1 MTPSIIAGM
10 TRNQLRRLVLDNGLR
25 VLLAPNP
32 TGASI
37 GVAVHYGV
45 GFRTEPKGHT
55 GLAHLFEHLMIQG
68 GHGGPPGGY
77 LPQVQRAGG
86 LADAK
91 TRQDLTV
98 YYAAAPASAL
108 EMLLV
113 LEADRMRSP
122 RISPRNLRTQTAVI
136 DEEIRLMVRNRPY
149 GAFPWVLPRAL
160 HSRAENARDGYGETV
175 DLAAID
181 IPLCERFFVDHY
193 GPGNAL
199 VTVVGAFDAD
209 AAERLVRRHFD
220 PLPGRPSVA
229 PPGGAEPEPPADA
242 TLSVADPH
250 AGLPAVAVG
259 YRMPDPVTERADYLA
274 HLVLAALLGQ
284 GRNALL
290 RRGPAAPT
298 GVTSLSVGCGLFG
311 LPFDTT
317 GPDLLTLFAVYGSG
331 GAGAAGRGTEAGRGM
346 DAGRVTDAGRSTD
359 ALDDVL
365 TTLAE
370 NEVDAG
376 LLRAT
381 TARWASGALREL
393 GDPGTRAQLLGLRE
407 MLFGEA
413 ELTER
418 LPDLVRTGVTGEQ
431 VSRAAARLRAAHRAV
446 VRFEPRTGAATTTTG
461 RVDNAVQGKTVAV

>member
-1 MTPSIIAGM
+1 M
-10 TRNQLRRLVLDNGLR
+10 TRNQLSRLVLDNGLR

-68 GHGGPPGGY
+68 GHGCPPGGY

-86 LADAK
+86 LGDAK
-91 TRQDLTV
+91 TRQDSTV
-98 YYAAAPASAL
+98 YFAAAPANAL
-108 EMLLV
+108 EMLLT

-122 RISPRNLRTQTAVI
+122 RISLRNLRTQTAVI

-160 HSRAENARDGYGETV
+160 HTRAENARDGYGETV
-175 DLAAID
+175 DLAALD
-181 IPLCERFFVDHY
+181 IPLCERFFLDHY

-199 VTVVGAFDAD
+199 VTLTGAFDPAT
-209 AAERLVRRHFD
+209 AERLVRRHFES
-220 PLPGRPSVA
+220 LPGRPAVA
-229 PPGGAEPEPPADA
+229 APDDFEPAPSEDRH
-242 TLSVADPH
+242 LSVTDPH
-250 AGLPAVAVG
+250 AGLPAVAVA

-274 HLVLAALLGQ
+274 HLVVAALLGQ
-284 GRNALL
+284 GRHALL
-290 RRGPAAPT
+290 RRGPAAPR
-298 GVTSLSVGCGLFG
+298 GVSSLSVGCGLFG
-311 LPFDTT
+311 LPLDTR
-317 GPDLLTLFAVYGSG
+317 GPDLLTLFAVYGAG
-331 GAGAAGRGTEAGRGM
+331 GAAEDGTGG
-346 DAGRVTDAGRSTD
+346 GGSGPVTD
-359 ALDDVL
+359 ALDTAL

-381 TARWASGALREL
+381 TARWAAGALREL
-393 GDPGTRAQLLGLRE
+393 GDPSTRAQLLGQRE
-407 MLFGEA
+407 ILFGEA

-418 LPDLVRTGVTGEQ
+418 LPELVRTGVTGEQ
-431 VSRAAARLRAAHRAV
+431 VSRAAARLRSSHRAV
-446 VRFEPRTGAATTTTG
+446 VRFVPRATATATVPARG
-461 RVDNAVQGKTVAV
+461 EVAV

>member
-1 MTPSIIAGM
+1 M

-45 GFRTEPKGHT
+45 GFRTEPSGHT
-55 GLAHLFEHLMIQG
+55 GLAHLFEHLMVQG
-68 GHGGPPGGY
+68 GHGTPPGGY

-86 LADAK
+86 IADAK

-108 EMLLV
+108 EMLLG

-122 RISPRNLRTQTAVI
+122 RISPQNLRTQTAVI

-160 HSRAENARDGYGETV
+160 HSRPENQRDGYGETV
-175 DLAAID
+175 DLAALD
-181 IPLCERFFVDHY
+181 IPLCERFFTDHY

-199 VTVVGAFDAD
+199 VTLTGAFDPDD
-209 AAERLVRRHFD
+209 AQRLVRRYFE
-220 PLPGRPSVA
+220 PLPGRPVVA
-229 PPGGAEPEPPADA
+229 APDAPEPEPRVARE
-242 TLSVADPH
+242 LSVSDPY

-259 YRMPDPVTERADYLA
+259 YRMPDPVTERADHLA
-274 HLVLAALLGQ
+274 HIVLAALLGQ

-311 LPFDTT
+311 RPLDTA

-331 GAGAAGRGTEAGRGM
+331 VGDGGGDSGADG
-346 DAGRVTDAGRSTD
+346 GRVTDALD
-359 ALDDVL
+359 AVL
-365 TTLAE
+365 TPLAD
-370 NEVDAG
+370 NEIDPG

-393 GDPGTRAQLLGLRE
+393 GDPSTRAQLLGARE
-407 MLFGEA
+407 TLFGEA

-418 LPDLVRTGVTGEQ
+418 LPELVRDEVTGEQ
-431 VSRAAARLRAAHRAV
+431 VSRAAARLRDSHRAV
-446 VRFEPRTGAATTTTG
+446 VRFVPRTPATAPAEAAP
-461 RVDNAVQGKTVAV
+461 RKAAPRKAVA

>member
-1 MTPSIIAGM
+1 MLARM

-68 GHGGPPGGY
+68 GHGAPPGGY

-91 TRQDLTV
+91 TRQDVTV

-108 EMLLV
+108 EMLLS

-122 RISPRNLRTQTAVI
+122 RISARNLRTQTSVI

-160 HSRAENARDGYGETV
+160 HDRAENARDGYGESV
-175 DLAAID
+175 DLAALD

-199 VTVVGAFDAD
+199 VTLTGAFDPVT
-209 AAERLVRRHFD
+209 AERLLRRHFES
-220 PLPGRPSVA
+220 LPGRPVVA
-229 PPGGAEPEPPADA
+229 APDGFEPPPGEDRH
-242 TLSVADPH
+242 LSLTDPH
-250 AGLPAVAVG
+250 AGLPAVAIG
-259 YRMPDPVTERADYLA
+259 YRMPDPTTERADYLA

-284 GRNALL
+284 GRHALL
-290 RRGPAAPT
+290 RRGPAAPM
-298 GVTSLSVGCGLFG
+298 GVSSLSVGCGLFG
-311 LPFDTT
+311 LPLDTR
-317 GPDLLTLFAVYGSG
+317 GPDLLTLFAVYGG
-331 GAGAAGRGTEAGRGM
+331 GGGAAGEAMGEETGGS
-346 DAGRVTDAGRSTD
+346 ARVTDALDT
-359 ALDDVL
+359 AL
-365 TTLAE
+365 TALAE
-370 NEVDAG
+370 KEVDPG

-381 TARWASGALREL
+381 TARWAAGALREL

-418 LPDLVRTGVTGEQ
+418 LPELVRTGVSGEQ

-446 VRFEPRTGAATTTTG
+446 VRFVPRASASASASGSASGPAAVTSDV
-461 RVDNAVQGKTVAV
+461 RREAAI

>member
-1 MTPSIIAGM
+1 M

-68 GHGGPPGGY
+68 GHEAPPGGY

-86 LADAK
+86 LGDAK

-108 EMLLV
+108 EMLLT

-122 RISPRNLRTQTAVI
+122 RISLRNLRTQTAVI

-160 HSRAENARDGYGETV
+160 HTRAENARDGYGETV
-175 DLAAID
+175 DLAALD
-181 IPLCERFFVDHY
+181 IPLCERFFIDHY
-193 GPGNAL
+193 APGNAL
-199 VTVVGAFDAD
+199 VTLTGAFDPA
-209 AAERLVRRHFD
+209 AAERLVRRHFE
-220 PLPGRPSVA
+220 PLPGRPFVTA
-229 PPGGAEPEPPADA
+229 PDDFEPAPREDRQ
-242 TLSVADPH
+242 LSVTDPH
-250 AGLPAVAVG
+250 AGLPAVAIG
-259 YRMPDPVTERADYLA
+259 YRMPDPMTERTDYLA

-284 GRNALL
+284 GRHALL
-290 RRGPAAPT
+290 RRGPAAPK
-298 GVTSLSVGCGLFG
+298 GVASLSVGCGLFG
-311 LPFDTT
+311 LPLDTR
-317 GPDLLTLFAVYGSG
+317 GPDLLTLFAVYGG
-331 GAGAAGRGTEAGRGM
+331 GGER
-346 DAGRVTDAGRSTD
+346 DAGTGDSARVTDA
-359 ALDDVL
+359 LDTAL

-370 NEVDAG
+370 NEVDTG

-381 TARWASGALREL
+381 TARWAAGALREL
-393 GDPGTRAQLLGLRE
+393 GDPSTRAQLLGLRE

-418 LPDLVRTGVTGEQ
+418 LPELVRGEVTAEQ
-431 VSRAAARLRAAHRAV
+431 VSRAAARLRSSHRAV
-446 VRFEPRTGAATTTTG
+446 VRFVPRPAATATETG
-461 RVDNAVQGKTVAV
+461 TVTETATVTATASARREAAV

>member
-1 MTPSIIAGM
+1 M

-32 TGASI
+32 SGASI

-45 GFRTEPKGHT
+45 GFRTEPKGRT
-55 GLAHLFEHLMIQG
+55 GLAHLFEHLMVQG
-68 GHGGPPGGY
+68 GHGAPPGGY
-77 LPQVQRAGG
+77 LPEVQRAGG

-108 EMLLV
+108 EMLLT

-122 RISPRNLRTQTAVI
+122 RISLRNLRTQTAVI

-149 GAFPWVLPRAL
+149 GAFPWVLPRVL
-160 HSRAENARDGYGETV
+160 HTREENARDGYGETV

-181 IPLCERFFVDHY
+181 IPLCERFFIDHY
-193 GPGNAL
+193 APGNAL
-199 VTVVGAFDAD
+199 VTLTGAFDPAT
-209 AAERLVRRHFD
+209 AERLVRRHFG
-220 PLPGRPSVA
+220 PLPGRPVVTA
-229 PPGGAEPEPPADA
+229 PDDDEPAPREDRR
-242 TLSVADPH
+242 LSVTDPH
-250 AGLPAVAVG
+250 AGLPAVAIG
-259 YRMPDPVTERADYLA
+259 YRLPDPTAERADYLA

-284 GRNALL
+284 GRHALL
-290 RRGPAAPT
+290 RRGPAAPK
-298 GVTSLSVGCGLFG
+298 GVASLSVGCGLFG
-311 LPFDTT
+311 LPLDTR
-317 GPDLLTLFAVYGSG
+317 GPDLLTLFAVHG
-331 GAGAAGRGTEAGRGM
+331 GAGHGPGGAGGTG
-346 DAGRVTDAGRSTD
+346 VTGGGVGTGDCARITD
-359 ALDDVL
+359 ALDTAL

-381 TARWASGALREL
+381 TARWAAGALREL

-418 LPDLVRTGVTGEQ
+418 LPELVRADVTAEQ
-431 VSRAAARLRAAHRAV
+431 VSRAADRLRSSRRAV
-446 VRFEPRTGAATTTTG
+446 VSFVPRAAAAESGTAAGPGTASASVSVSASA
-461 RVDNAVQGKTVAV
+461 RREAAV

>member
-1 MTPSIIAGM
+1 M
-10 TRNQLRRLVLDNGLR
+10 TRNQMRRLVLDNGLR

-68 GHGGPPGGY
+68 GHGSAPGGY

-86 LADAK
+86 LGDAK

-108 EMLLV
+108 EMLLA

-122 RISPRNLRTQTAVI
+122 RITEQNLRTQTAVI

-160 HSRAENARDGYGETV
+160 HSLTENARDGYGESV

-199 VTVVGAFDAD
+199 VTLTGAFEPD
-209 AAERLVRRHFD
+209 AAERLVRRHFE
-220 PLPGRPSVA
+220 PLPGRPVVA
-229 PPGGAEPEPPADA
+229 PPDVAEPEPWEDRQ
-242 TLSVADPH
+242 LSVADPH
-250 AGLPAVAVG
+250 AGLPAVAIG
-259 YRMPDPVTERADYLA
+259 YRMPDPVKERADYLA
-274 HLVLAALLGQ
+274 HVVLAALLGQ
-284 GRNALL
+284 GRHALL

-298 GVTSLSVGCGLFG
+298 GVASLSVGCGLFG
-311 LPFDTT
+311 LPLDTT
-317 GPDLLTLFAVYGSG
+317 GPDLLTLFAVYGG
-331 GAGAAGRGTEAGRGM
+331 ATEGRTAGADDGGPEDGTDEAGDPGGVTEAL
-346 DAGRVTDAGRSTD
+346 DT
-359 ALDDVL
+359 ALA
-365 TTLAE
+365 TLAE
-370 NEVDAG
+370 NELDAG

-381 TARWASGALREL
+381 TARWASAALREL
-393 GDPGTRAQLLGLRE
+393 GDPSTRAQLLGQRE
-407 MLFGEA
+407 LLFGDA

-418 LPDLVRTGVTGEQ
+418 LPEMIRTGVTGEQ
-431 VSRAAARLRAAHRAV
+431 VSRAAARLRASHRAV
-446 VRFEPRTGAATTTTG
+446 VRFVPGTGTPGRGTTATAHG
-461 RVDNAVQGKTVAV
+461 KAVAP

>member
-1 MTPSIIAGM
+1 M

-55 GLAHLFEHLMIQG
+55 GLAHLFEHLMIEG
-68 GHGGPPGGY
+68 GHGAPPGGY

-86 LADAK
+86 LGDAK
-91 TRQDLTV
+91 TRQDSTV

-108 EMLLV
+108 EMLLT

-122 RISPRNLRTQTAVI
+122 RISLRNLRTQTAVI

-160 HSRAENARDGYGETV
+160 HTRAENARDGYGETV
-175 DLAAID
+175 DLAALD
-181 IPLCERFFVDHY
+181 IPLCERFFIDHY
-193 GPGNAL
+193 APGNAL
-199 VTVVGAFDAD
+199 VTLTGAFDPA
-209 AAERLVRRHFD
+209 AAERVVRRHFE
-220 PLPGRPSVA
+220 PLPGRPFVTA
-229 PPGGAEPEPPADA
+229 PDDFEPAPREDRQ
-242 TLSVADPH
+242 LSVTDPH

-259 YRMPDPVTERADYLA
+259 YRMPDPMTERADYLA

-284 GRNALL
+284 GRHALL
-290 RRGPAAPT
+290 RRGPAAPK
-298 GVTSLSVGCGLFG
+298 GVASLSVGCGLFG
-311 LPFDTT
+311 LPLDTR
-317 GPDLLTLFAVYGSG
+317 GPDLLTLFAVYGGGGDG
-331 GAGAAGRGTEAGRGM
+331 GADTGDSA
-346 DAGRVTDAGRSTD
+346 RVTDA
-359 ALDDVL
+359 LDTAL

-370 NEVDAG
+370 NGVEAG

-381 TARWASGALREL
+381 TARWAAGALREL

-418 LPDLVRTGVTGEQ
+418 LPELVRDEVTAEQ
-431 VSRAAARLRAAHRAV
+431 VSRAAARLRSSHRAV
-446 VRFEPRTGAATTTTG
+446 VRFVPRPAATATETETLTG
-461 RVDNAVQGKTVAV
+461 TATASGRREAAV

>member
-1 MTPSIIAGM
+1 M
-10 TRNQLRRLVLDNGLR
+10 TRNQMRRMVLDNGLR

-37 GVAVHYGV
+37 GMAVHYGV

-68 GHGGPPGGY
+68 GSRSAPDGY

-86 LADAK
+86 LGDAK
-91 TRQDLTV
+91 TRQDVTV

-108 EMLLV
+108 EMLLD

-122 RISPRNLRTQTAVI
+122 LISSQNLRTQTAVI

-149 GAFPWVLPRAL
+149 GAFPWVIPRAL
-160 HSRAENARDGYGETV
+160 HSRPENTRDGYGETV

-199 VTVVGAFDAD
+199 VTLTGAFEPAE
-209 AAERLVRRHFD
+209 AERLVRRHFD
-220 PLPGRPSVA
+220 PLPGRPVA
-229 PPGGAEPEPPADA
+229 PAPDGAEPEPDEDRH
-242 TLSVADPH
+242 LSVTDPH
-250 AGLPAVAVG
+250 AGLPAVAIG

-274 HLVLAALLGQ
+274 HVVLAALLGQ
-284 GRNALL
+284 GRHALL

-298 GVTSLSVGCGLFG
+298 GVASLSVGCGLFG
-311 LPFDTT
+311 LPLDTT
-317 GPDLLTLFAVYGSG
+317 GPDLLTLFAVYGGGESGSG
-331 GAGAAGRGTEAGRGM
+331 GAREGAVAGG
-346 DAGRVTDAGRSTD
+346 VTD
-359 ALDDVL
+359 ALDAAL
-365 TTLAE
+365 TALAQ
-370 NEVDAG
+370 NEVEPG

-381 TARWASGALREL
+381 AARWAAGALREL
-393 GDPGTRAQLLGLRE
+393 GDPSTRAQLLGQRE

-418 LPDLVRTGVTGEQ
+418 LPELIRTGVTGDQ
-431 VSRAAARLRAAHRAV
+431 VSRAAARLRASHRAV
-446 VRFEPRTGAATTTTG
+446 VRFVPGTGAAATTPAGAATAPG
-461 RVDNAVQGKTVAV
+461 KAVAA

>member
-1 MTPSIIAGM
+1 MLARM

-68 GHGGPPGGY
+68 GHGAPPGGY

-86 LADAK
+86 LGDAK

-108 EMLLV
+108 EMLLT

-122 RISPRNLRTQTAVI
+122 RISLRNLRTQTAVI

-160 HSRAENARDGYGETV
+160 HTRAENARDGYGETV

-181 IPLCERFFVDHY
+181 IPLCERFFTDHY

-199 VTVVGAFDAD
+199 VTLTGAFDPAT
-209 AAERLVRRHFD
+209 AERVVRRHFER
-220 PLPGRPSVA
+220 LPGRPVVTA
-229 PPGGAEPEPPADA
+229 PDSDEPAPREDRQ
-242 TLSVADPH
+242 LSVADPH
-250 AGLPAVAVG
+250 AGLPAVAIG
-259 YRMPDPVTERADYLA
+259 YRMPDPMTERADYLA

-284 GRNALL
+284 GRHALL
-290 RRGPAAPT
+290 RRGPAAPR
-298 GVTSLSVGCGLFG
+298 GVASLSVGCGLFG
-311 LPFDTT
+311 LPLDTR
-317 GPDLLTLFAVYGSG
+317 GPDLLTLFAVYGGAGHGTQGAG
-331 GAGAAGRGTEAGRGM
+331 GADGAGDPA
-346 DAGRVTDAGRSTD
+346 RVTDALDT
-359 ALDDVL
+359 AL
-365 TTLAE
+365 TALAE

-381 TARWASGALREL
+381 TARWAAGALREL
-393 GDPGTRAQLLGLRE
+393 GDPSTRAQLLGLRE

-418 LPDLVRTGVTGEQ
+418 LPELVRGEVSAEQ
-431 VSRAAARLRAAHRAV
+431 VSRAAARLRSSHRAV
-446 VRFEPRTGAATTTTG
+446 VRFAPRASETATASASATATASASARREAA
-461 RVDNAVQGKTVAV
+461 V

>member
-1 MTPSIIAGM
+1 M

-55 GLAHLFEHLMIQG
+55 GLAHLFEHLMVQG
-68 GHGGPPGGY
+68 GRGSPPGGY

-86 LADAK
+86 LGDAK

-98 YYAAAPASAL
+98 YYAAAPAGAL
-108 EMLLV
+108 EMLLD

-160 HSRAENARDGYGETV
+160 HTRAENARDGYGETV
-175 DLAAID
+175 DLAALD
-181 IPLCERFFVDHY
+181 IPLCERFFIDHY

-199 VTVVGAFDAD
+199 VTLTGAFDPD
-209 AAERLVRRHFD
+209 TAERLVRRCFE
-220 PLPGRPSVA
+220 PLPARPTVAAPVA
-229 PPGGAEPEPPADA
+229 PEPEPRAGA
-242 TLSVADPH
+242 ELSVTDPH

-274 HLVLAALLGQ
+274 YLVLAALLGQ
-284 GRNALL
+284 GRHALL
-290 RRGPAAPT
+290 RRGPGAPT
-298 GVTSLSVGCGLFG
+298 GVSSLSVGCGLFG
-311 LPFDTT
+311 LPLDTR

-331 GAGAAGRGTEAGRGM
+331 RGGGSGRDG
-346 DAGRVTDAGRSTD
+346 DAGRVTDA
-359 ALDDVL
+359 LDTVL

-370 NEVDAG
+370 SEVDAG

-393 GDPGTRAQLLGLRE
+393 GDPGTRAQLLGARE

-418 LPDLVRTGVTGEQ
+418 LPELIRTGVTGEQ
-431 VSRAAARLRAAHRAV
+431 VSRAAARLRAS
-446 VRFEPRTGAATTTTG
+446 
-461 RVDNAVQGKTVAV
+461 

>member
-1 MTPSIIAGM
+1 MLAWM

-68 GHGGPPGGY
+68 GHGSAPHGY

-86 LADAK
+86 LGDAK

-108 EMLLV
+108 EMLLA
-113 LEADRMRSP
+113 LEADRMHSP
-122 RISPRNLRTQTAVI
+122 RISARNLRTQTAVI

-160 HSRAENARDGYGETV
+160 HTRAENARDGYGESV
-175 DLAAID
+175 DLAAVD

-199 VTVVGAFDAD
+199 VTLTGAFEPD
-209 AAERLVRRHFD
+209 AAERVVRRHFE
-220 PLPGRPSVA
+220 PLPGRPAVA
-229 PPGGAEPEPPADA
+229 VPDGPEPEPREDRH
-242 TLSVADPH
+242 LSVTDPH

-259 YRMPDPVTERADYLA
+259 YRMPDPVTERAGYLA

-284 GRNALL
+284 GRHALL
-290 RRGPAAPT
+290 RRGPAAPA
-298 GVTSLSVGCGLFG
+298 GVASLSVGCGLFG
-311 LPFDTT
+311 LPLDTT
-317 GPDLLTLFAVYGSG
+317 GPDLLTLFAVYGGDG
-331 GAGAAGRGTEAGRGM
+331 GGGDGDAARVTEAL
-346 DAGRVTDAGRSTD
+346 DA
-359 ALDDVL
+359 VL

-393 GDPGTRAQLLGLRE
+393 GDPSTRAQLLGQRE

-418 LPDLVRTGVTGEQ
+418 LPELIRTGVTAEQ
-431 VSRAAARLRAAHRAV
+431 VSRAAARLRASHRAV
-446 VRFEPRTGAATTTTG
+446 VRFVPRASTNATTRGT
-461 RVDNAVQGKTVAV
+461 TVAA